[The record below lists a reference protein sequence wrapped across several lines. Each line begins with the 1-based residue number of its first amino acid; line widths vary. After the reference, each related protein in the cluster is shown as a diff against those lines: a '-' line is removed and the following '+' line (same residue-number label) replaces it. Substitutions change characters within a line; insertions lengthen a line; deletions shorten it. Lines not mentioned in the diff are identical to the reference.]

1 MTHARLC
8 LWLPI
13 CLLACARGPSPSS
26 SSTSPT
32 DSSTADANAQA
43 SGETVA
49 IVAVPQRV
57 PTTRTWEWRFD
68 PDGRFMAEEFDD
80 PDLDVSGCGIWDI
93 ESGSFVRAYVDSD
106 HEDGDGLSPCDTWEL
121 GSTLSSDSSADGTL
135 RASVSGGLQI
145 INSNGASQKIQDCA
159 SCGDAMAWAPS
170 GYQLATCNGQALEI
184 WDASTGKRLRTETL
198 AIPDVTEVQLG
209 WTEEGIGAIVRH
221 EITGLCHEIEPDES
235 YCDWQLADYD
245 EDGDPLPPE
254 PIEGVALSTFWW
266 PADGGPAIERREVY
280 TASNIDQYQV
290 DVGVRWL
297 VLSKEMGFDRD
308 GSSTAVY
315 AFGVGP
321 RASGLGFTEYYTADE
336 PWIETWDGYWR
347 VDASTQWIEG
357 VTVTHGSED
366 YYGEID
372 LGWQAIV
379 AEPNPGAYEGWVAK
393 HEGGGPSGSVEV
405 WAASSGAALTS
416 WEFCADEGC
425 EYGGPPEG
433 DCDTRDVSPLLSVA
447 IVSCGNDLR
456 LIETTGRGA
465 TVAKLPYNSMS
476 SWKWGRSNYLALL
489 EPSGHLA
496 VLDGSTG
503 KLLYER
509 DGVHELAEIP
519 LAAEQDR
526 LGLHYDNRLEII
538 DGPTGKRVLELT
550 GDWQAVALSPD
561 GQQLATLGNQQI
573 EIIDIATGKRIASA
587 PVADQ
592 DVWGLAWRQDGKA
605 LFYGYDWPTHAI
617 DPNTGKLLYEVDAPV
632 FDVFAPNELDPSWR
646 WIHRPDGS
654 VIRTLDF
661 ARIEL
666 GPNWARINNGMFD
679 GELKALPRHLRF
691 RISDDPN
698 APAIYTADELEPW
711 LRSPG
716 LLDAFFTGKPLPSPR
731 IPVEQLRK
739 LDQRKLDQRK
749 RGG

>member
-68 PDGRFMAEEFDD
+68 PNGRFMAEEFDD

-235 YCDWQLADYD
+235 YCDWELADYD

-321 RASGLGFTEYYTADE
+321 RTSGLGFTEYYTADE
-336 PWIETWDGYWR
+336 PWIETWEHP
-347 VDASTQWIEG
+347 VDRGRDRHAWIRGLLRGDAFGLAGDRRRAQSRRLRRLGCQARRRRAVGLSRG
-357 VTVTHGSED
+357 VGGLERR
-366 YYGEID
+366 GID
-372 LGWQAIV
+372 LLGVLCRRRLRVRRPARGRLRH
-379 AEPNPGAYEGWVAK
+379 ARRLA
-393 HEGGGPSGSVEV
+393 
-405 WAASSGAALTS
+405 AAL
-416 WEFCADEGC
+416 
-425 EYGGPPEG
+425 
-433 DCDTRDVSPLLSVA
+433 
-447 IVSCGNDLR
+447 
-456 LIETTGRGA
+456 GRNRQ
-465 TVAKLPYNSMS
+465 L
-476 SWKWGRSNYLALL
+476 WK
-489 EPSGHLA
+489 
-496 VLDGSTG
+496 
-503 KLLYER
+503 
-509 DGVHELAEIP
+509 
-519 LAAEQDR
+519 
-526 LGLHYDNRLEII
+526 
-538 DGPTGKRVLELT
+538 
-550 GDWQAVALSPD
+550 
-561 GQQLATLGNQQI
+561 
-573 EIIDIATGKRIASA
+573 
-587 PVADQ
+587 
-592 DVWGLAWRQDGKA
+592 
-605 LFYGYDWPTHAI
+605 
-617 DPNTGKLLYEVDAPV
+617 
-632 FDVFAPNELDPSWR
+632 
-646 WIHRPDGS
+646 
-654 VIRTLDF
+654 
-661 ARIEL
+661 
-666 GPNWARINNGMFD
+666 
-679 GELKALPRHLRF
+679 
-691 RISDDPN
+691 
-698 APAIYTADELEPW
+698 
-711 LRSPG
+711 
-716 LLDAFFTGKPLPSPR
+716 
-731 IPVEQLRK
+731 
-739 LDQRKLDQRK
+739 
-749 RGG
+749 